1 MKTLW
6 MIGCLLPLAASGQ
19 LVITEINSNGTPAD
33 FWELTNFGTAAVD
46 LGGYVWTDSSGV
58 VFNTVPTGTS
68 IASHESIV
76 FVTGLDEAT
85 FRTAWGLAPTVK
97 IFATANPGLGQND
110 AAKLYVSATAP
121 TPLLTLS
128 YAAGG
133 FTCSN
138 GTAAV
143 GGHAGLSAGGTA
155 NTQSL
160 IMDPNFGPAAP
171 RYTFATG
178 GNFSSWQ
185 APGGTQTGSP
195 GMVGTAATNSAPYFT
210 GTDQAFAAVG
220 QDLSTLAFRVQAADA
235 DLGQAVTYTLTAGPT
250 WLTLADDGPDNAMLV
265 GTPQAGVH
273 PFTVRATDNNPSAP
287 AATERS
293 YLLYVPPVA
302 SPVLL
307 NEYNAVN
314 SSKFLNGGTVELD
327 NDLGAAADL
336 HFGRVLENGGDWFE
350 LVVVGTGG
358 PGAVDLRGW
367 RIVLS
372 QTAGGATTT
381 SATIVLSQA
390 PYWAAVPTGTLL
402 TFIERNA
409 DQGGHDTGIEIRNNR
424 GSVGDSWSNIW
435 LGDPTYLTYTDA
447 ATNGYTVIDGVVGGI
462 ALDEKET
469 RILLKNAAGTL
480 MAGPF
485 GEGVPPGVEVGD
497 TEVFALNADPAPAV
511 SPLVAADATLGI
523 PGFKDKSNRSSFG
536 RPNEWSLVGQSFIA
550 YARPLT
556 PYETWAAGFALA
568 DPSPDA
574 DPDAD
579 GRNNGAEYGFGGNPG
594 VVDGPAP
601 GAALVQSGGTVTW
614 QYARRGDDLN
624 LLFTHQRSTNLSDW
638 PGFTPPSLTTAPHP
652 SLAGFV
658 IATVQVPANPVNGK
672 EFFRAR
678 MSR

>member
-19 LVITEINSNGTPAD
+19 LVITEINSNGSPAD

-46 LGGYVWTDSSGV
+46 IGGYVWTDSSGI
-58 VFNTVPTGTS
+58 VFNTVAAGAS
-68 IASHESIV
+68 IAPQEAVV
-76 FVTGLDEAT
+76 FMTSAT
-85 FRTAWGLAPTVK
+85 VD
-97 IFATANPGLGQND
+97 ATAFRAAWNLSVAVKVIASLDPGLGQND
-110 AAKLYVSATAP
+110 AVRLFDGVG
-121 TPLLTLS
+121 TPVAILN

-133 FTCSN
+133 FVRSD
-138 GTAAV
+138 GIIAAS
-143 GGHAGLSAGGTA
+143 GGHAGTSAGGTA
-155 NTQSL
+155 VQSL

-178 GNFSSWQ
+178 GNFGSWQ
-185 APGGTQTGSP
+185 APGGTAIGSP
-195 GMVGTAATNSAPYFT
+195 GVVGTAASNSAPYFT
-210 GTDQAFAAVG
+210 GTDQAFAAAG
-220 QDLSTLAFRVQAADA
+220 QDLSTLAFRVQAVDA
-235 DLGQAVTYTLTAGPT
+235 DLGQTVTYTLTAGPT
-250 WLTLADDGPDNAMLV
+250 WLSLADDGVGNTVLV
-265 GTPQAGVH
+265 GTPQAGAY

-293 YLLYVPPVA
+293 YLLYVAPVT

-314 SSKFLNGGTVELD
+314 SGKFLNGGTVDSD
-327 NDLGAAADL
+327 NDLGQAIDRY
-336 HFGRVLENGGDWFE
+336 FGRVLENGGDWFE

-367 RIVLS
+367 RIALS
-372 QTAGGATTT
+372 QTAGGITTT

-390 PYWAAVPTGTLL
+390 SYWAAVPTGTIL
-402 TFIERNA
+402 TFIERNTA
-409 DQGGHDTGIEIRNNR
+409 QGGLNTGIEIRNNR
-424 GSVGDSWSNIW
+424 DSVGDSWSNIW
-435 LGDPTYLTYTDA
+435 LGDPTFLTYTDA
-447 ATNGYTVIDGVVGGI
+447 ATNGYTITDGVVAGI

-469 RILLKNAAGTL
+469 RLILKNAAGTI

-485 GEGVPPGVEVGD
+485 GEGVALGVEVGD

-536 RPNEWSLVGQSFIA
+536 LPNDWSLVGQSFID

-568 DPSPDA
+568 DPSADA

-579 GRNNGAEYGFGGNPG
+579 GRSNRSEYGFGGHPG
-594 VVDGPAP
+594 VVDGPAS
-601 GAALVQSGGTVTW
+601 GAALGRSGGTVTW
-614 QYARRGDDLN
+614 QYARRGDDPSLV
-624 LLFTHQRSTNLSDW
+624 FTHQRSGNLSGW
-638 PGFTPPSLTTAPHP
+638 SGFTPTNLTTAPHP

-658 IATVQVPANPVNGK
+658 IVTVVVPANPVNGN

-678 MSR
+678 LQ